1 MNGRLPGQKDKV
13 NRLRGM
19 FLGKEKREGYGTRGK
34 VTIKREDYWKRG
46 PLFQ

>member
-34 VTIKREDYWKRG
+34 VTIKKGRLLE
-46 PLFQ
+46 